1 MRYNNTLSTKGIKFY
16 LLLKAYNPSQ
26 REYNFSHGFNIDKAF
41 EPTNKYTTNM
51 GKNMANYPCKK
62 QAPRQHPTRTKNEPK
77 RSNQC
82 IALRDIK
89 KYQETTDLLIKGL
102 PFQRLVRN
110 IAMQYNT
117 ELKFQRAAIEALQEG
132 SEAFLV
138 KLFELTGMF
147 ATHANR
153 VTILRKDVR
162 LAIHLKRIV
171 MFL

>member
-1 MRYNNTLSTKGIKFY
+1 
-16 LLLKAYNPSQ
+16 
-26 REYNFSHGFNIDKAF
+26 
-41 EPTNKYTTNM
+41 M

-62 QAPRQHPTRTKNEPK
+62 QAPKQHPTRTKNEPK

-89 KYQETTDLLIKGL
+89 KYQETTDLLIKKL

-138 KLFELTGMF
+138 RLFELTSMF
-147 ATHANR
+147 AAHANR

-162 LAIHLKRIV
+162 LAIYILNMNK
-171 MFL
+171 

>member
-1 MRYNNTLSTKGIKFY
+1 
-16 LLLKAYNPSQ
+16 
-26 REYNFSHGFNIDKAF
+26 
-41 EPTNKYTTNM
+41 M

-62 QAPRQHPTRTKNEPK
+62 QAPKQHPTRTKNEPK

-138 KLFELTGMF
+138 RLFELTSMF
-147 ATHANR
+147 AAHANR

-162 LAIHLKRIV
+162 LAIYILNEI
-171 MFL
+171 LPSLQ

>member
-1 MRYNNTLSTKGIKFY
+1 
-16 LLLKAYNPSQ
+16 
-26 REYNFSHGFNIDKAF
+26 
-41 EPTNKYTTNM
+41 M

-62 QAPRQHPTRTKNEPK
+62 QAPKQHPTRTKNEPK

-138 KLFELTGMF
+138 RLFELTSMF

-162 LAIHLKRIV
+162 LAIYILNEI
-171 MFL
+171 LPSLQ

>member
-1 MRYNNTLSTKGIKFY
+1 M
-16 LLLKAYNPSQ
+16 
-26 REYNFSHGFNIDKAF
+26 E
-41 EPTNKYTTNM
+41 
-51 GKNMANYPCKK
+51 NYPSSK
-62 QAPRQHPTRTKNEPK
+62 QAPKQHPTRTKNEPK

-102 PFQRLVRN
+102 PFQRLVRD

-117 ELKFQRAAIEALQEG
+117 ELKFQRAAMEALQEG

-138 KLFELTGMF
+138 RLFELTGML

-153 VTILRKDVR
+153 VTILQRDIR
-162 LAIHLKRIV
+162 LAKYIFDEILPS
-171 MFL
+171 LQ

>member
-1 MRYNNTLSTKGIKFY
+1 MK
-16 LLLKAYNPSQ
+16 
-26 REYNFSHGFNIDKAF
+26 
-41 EPTNKYTTNM
+41 
-51 GKNMANYPCKK
+51 NYPSSK
-62 QAPRQHPTRTKNEPK
+62 QAPKQHPTRTKNEPK

-89 KYQETTDLLIKGL
+89 KYQETTDLLIKKL

-138 KLFELTGMF
+138 RLFELTSMF
-147 ATHANR
+147 AAHANR

-162 LAIHLKRIV
+162 LAIYILNEI
-171 MFL
+171 LPSLQ

>member
-1 MRYNNTLSTKGIKFY
+1 
-16 LLLKAYNPSQ
+16 
-26 REYNFSHGFNIDKAF
+26 
-41 EPTNKYTTNM
+41 M

-62 QAPRQHPTRTKNEPK
+62 QAPKQHPTRTKNEPK

-138 KLFELTGMF
+138 RLFELTSMF
-147 ATHANR
+147 AAHANR

-162 LAIHLKRIV
+162 LAIYILNMNK
-171 MFL
+171 

>member
-1 MRYNNTLSTKGIKFY
+1 
-16 LLLKAYNPSQ
+16 
-26 REYNFSHGFNIDKAF
+26 
-41 EPTNKYTTNM
+41 M

-62 QAPRQHPTRTKNEPK
+62 QAPKQHPTRTKNEPK

-110 IAMQYNT
+110 IAIQYNT

-138 KLFELTGMF
+138 RLFELTSMF

-162 LAIHLKRIV
+162 LAIYILNEI
-171 MFL
+171 LPSLQ